1 MTILW
6 CMVPEK
12 PSTTDR
18 IFIILDHFFALFPLT
33 TRKIKI
39 WKNGKKNTW
48 RYYHF
53 THVYHSWDMDND
65 GDNFCHFEPFF
76 ALLPPSQPKNA
87 KSWKNGKKRPG
98 DIIILH
104 KCTINDNHI
113 ICGSW
118 DIKHDRQNVVIL
130 DRFLPFHPCDNLKNQ
145 NFEKLKKK
153 AWRYHQFTQVHQ
165 KSLSYGTLF
174 LRYGT

>member
-1 MTILW
+1 MMYGSWETKHNRQNFLSFWTIFLPFFPW
-6 CMVPEK
+6 QPEK
-12 PSTTDR
+12 SK
-18 IFIILDHFFALFPLT
+18 FE
-33 TRKIKI
+33 KM
-39 WKNGKKNTW
+39 KKNTS

-53 THVYHSWDMDND
+53 THVYHSWDMEHD
-65 GDNFCHFEPFF
+65 GHNFCHFEPFF
-76 ALLPPSQPKNA
+76 ALLPSSQPKNA

-118 DIKHDRQNVVIL
+118 DIKHDGQNVVIL
-130 DRFLPFHPCDNLKNQ
+130 DCFLPFHPRNNLKNQ